1 MDLNYEI
8 VRTARQTLALTIDR
22 NGQVIVRAPLKLPE
36 EKIDEFVRAKSDW
49 IEKHSAGAARR
60 SGERVLRLSSPP
72 DALPFLGDMCPVKHD
87 QPYGYADGCFN
98 LPEDT
103 PLEQLLPFLR
113 RLYSGIAKD
122 TLTART
128 NLLADRMGIKISA
141 VKINSAKT
149 RWGSCSAKKVIN
161 LSWKLIAA
169 DSRLIDYV
177 IVHELC
183 HTEQMNHSPA
193 FWEKVA
199 AVIPDY
205 MERREALKD
214 VQKVLSEYGLD

>member
-1 MDLNYEI
+1 MNLNYEI
-8 VRTARQTLALTIDR
+8 IRSRRKTASITVDRTGR
-22 NGQVIVRAPLKLPE
+22 VIVRAPLNMHV
-36 EKIDEFVRAKSDW
+36 EKIDTFVNSKSDW
-49 IEKHSAGAARR
+49 INKHSTGAAQRTAER
-60 SGERVLRLSSPP
+60 SRRLSLPP
-72 DALPFLGDMCPVKHD
+72 EELPFLGEMCPVCHEP
-87 QPYGYADGCFN
+87 PYGYTDGRFH
-98 LPEDT
+98 LPENT
-103 PLEQLLPFLR
+103 PLEQLLPYLR
-113 RLYSGIAKD
+113 KLYSGIAKD

-141 VKINSAKT
+141 VRINSAKT
-149 RWGSCSAKKVIN
+149 RWGSCSAQKVIN

-193 FWEKVA
+193 FWAKVE

-205 MERREALKD
+205 HERREALKD
-214 VQKVLSEYGLD
+214 VQKILAEYGLD